1 MNTVAWYSLLIAG
14 VFEIVWATSMKY
26 SEGFSLLWPT
36 VITFAAM
43 WVSFAFLSYSLKHIP
58 IGTAYAVWVGI
69 GAVGVAVLGM
79 LWFKEPVTVARI
91 ACISLIVA
99 GVIGLKFWSPATDV
113 A

>member
-1 MNTVAWYSLLIAG
+1 MGDKYEILGGFQPALADRYHLRGDVGEFCFLILLAETHTDRNG
-14 VFEIVWATSMKY
+14 VC
-26 SEGFSLLWPT
+26 G
-36 VITFAAM
+36 
-43 WVSFAFLSYSLKHIP
+43 
-58 IGTAYAVWVGI
+58 VWVGI

-113 A
+113 V